1 MFTGIIEEIG
11 VVKSV
16 RKGNR
21 SSEIIIS
28 AGKIPEDIKT
38 GDSINTNGVCLTV
51 TSFTTDQFSADIM
64 PESME
69 RSAFRI
75 VKPGNHVNL
84 ERAVRL
90 SDRLGGH
97 LVSGHIDDTGT
108 IREIRKDENAVWL
121 KITAEKN
128 VLRYIAEKGSIAID
142 GVSLTVARVEAG
154 SFDVSIIP
162 FTQTATTLTSK
173 KTGDIVNIECDIIA
187 KYVERLVGEKK
198 TEGKINLNFLSEHGF
213 I

>member
-1 MFTGIIEEIG
+1 MFTGIIEVIG

-28 AGKIPEDIKT
+28 AGKIMEDIKT

-51 TSFTTDQFSADIM
+51 TSFTGDQFSADIM
-64 PESME
+64 PESMK
-69 RSAFRI
+69 RSSLGI
-75 VKPGNHVNL
+75 LKPGHHVNL

-121 KITAEKN
+121 KITTEIN
-128 VLRYIAEKGSIAID
+128 VLRYIAEKGSVAID
-142 GVSLTVARVEAG
+142 GVSLTVTKVDAG

-162 FTQTATTLTSK
+162 FTQTATSLSAK
-173 KTGDIVNIECDIIA
+173 KPGDIVNIECDIIA
-187 KYVERLVGEKK
+187 KYVERLASQKES
-198 TEGKINLNFLSEHGF
+198 EEKINMNFLSEHGY